1 MSQLRVGFLMYLDQR
16 ISSGEYLD
24 KVIRHLLASY
34 PLHEMGPQGLT
45 ALLLLIYF
53 KRDITLE
60 DLCEHVGIVFRRLSD
75 YYNYLVT
82 FSDLETLQVELSNLI
97 TNKKLTQEEIC
108 AACLGLKKI
117 SGFKVSS
124 KYLRMSLY
132 KALHN
137 FVARGDPM
145 DDFFLVTVMTT
156 LSRGNMIFFDDIDQ
170 VSSMLERM
178 TNQLPLL
185 KMDTVVKLLT
195 FPLTLGFSVKQ
206 IEDFVFS
213 DLGQKLEPLEPW
225 NLTQI
230 CSYMSRTPESEN
242 RFPVADL
249 VRFLED
255 KLEKISEL
263 DELMDIIECFHFLA
277 QMKVFSPKFN
287 KLIFSEINALPK
299 ELFDNKPDMTI
310 IADKVSKAV
319 SSKLNL
325 HESQERAKQLNRN
338 PVKTTSILT
347 RLPAFISTCYS
358 LEVEVREAGAELE
371 AGRAHAISRSHHT
384 PLPKQVLVPMLPSKV
399 RETNKRYLKIILTSF
414 TGTADKVQAAD
425 QLPPCSDPLHGE

>member
-1 MSQLRVGFLMYLDQR
+1 MRVGFLMYLDQR

-60 DLCEHVGIVFRRLSD
+60 ELCDHVGTVFRRLSD
-75 YYNYLVT
+75 DYNDMVT
-82 FSDLETLQVELSNLI
+82 FSDMEAFQIELSNLI

-117 SGFKVSS
+117 SGFKVSNT
-124 KYLRMSLY
+124 YLRRSLY

-156 LSRGNMIFFDDIDQ
+156 LSRGNMIFLDDIEL

-213 DLGQKLEPLEPW
+213 DFGQKLEPLEPW
-225 NLTQI
+225 NLAQI
-230 CSYMSRTPESEN
+230 CSYMSRTPSEEN
-242 RFPVADL
+242 RFPVGDL

-255 KLEKISEL
+255 KLDNISDLE
-263 DELMDIIECFHFLA
+263 ELMDIIECFHFLA
-277 QMKVFSPKFN
+277 QMEVFSPKFN
-287 KLIFSEINALPK
+287 KLIFSEINTLPK
-299 ELFDNKPDMTI
+299 ELFDNKPDMAI
-310 IADKVSKAV
+310 VADKVSKGL
-319 SSKLNL
+319 SSKLNI
-325 HESQERAKQLNRN
+325 HHSQKREKQLDRN
-338 PVKTTSILT
+338 PEKTNSIFT

-358 LEVEVREAGAELE
+358 LETEVREAGAELD
-371 AGRAHAISRSHHT
+371 AGRANAISRSHHT

-399 RETNKRYLKIILTSF
+399 R
-414 TGTADKVQAAD
+414 
-425 QLPPCSDPLHGE
+425 

>member
-1 MSQLRVGFLMYLDQR
+1 MRVGFLMYLDQR

-60 DLCEHVGIVFRRLSD
+60 ELCDHVGTVFRRLSED
-75 YYNYLVT
+75 YNDMVT
-82 FSDLETLQVELSNLI
+82 FSDMEAFQIELSNLI

-117 SGFKVSS
+117 SGFKVSNT
-124 KYLRMSLY
+124 YLRRSLY

-156 LSRGNMIFFDDIDQ
+156 LSRGNMIFLDDIEL

-178 TNQLPLL
+178 TNQLSLL

-213 DLGQKLEPLEPW
+213 DFGQKLEPLEPW
-225 NLTQI
+225 NLAQI
-230 CSYMSRTPESEN
+230 CSYMSRTPSEEN
-242 RFPVADL
+242 RFPVGDL

-255 KLEKISEL
+255 KLDNISDLE
-263 DELMDIIECFHFLA
+263 ELMDIIECFHFLA
-277 QMKVFSPKFN
+277 QMEVFSPKFN
-287 KLIFSEINALPK
+287 KLIFSEINTLPK
-299 ELFDNKPDMTI
+299 ELFDNKPDMTS
-310 IADKVSKAV
+310 IADKVSKAL
-319 SSKLNL
+319 SSKLNI
-325 HESQERAKQLNRN
+325 HHSQKREKQLDRN
-338 PVKTTSILT
+338 PEKTTSIFT

-358 LEVEVREAGAELE
+358 LEAEVREAGAELE

-384 PLPKQVLVPMLPSKV
+384 PLPKQILVPMLPSKV
-399 RETNKRYLKIILTSF
+399 R
-414 TGTADKVQAAD
+414 
-425 QLPPCSDPLHGE
+425 